1 MGAGLMTLMY
11 FIAACAMCAYGLH
24 RLWLAWRVV
33 QAGRRAR
40 NARVPAHR
48 FDSLPT
54 VTVQLPMFNERHVAE
69 RVIEAACALDY
80 PREALQIQVLDDSTD
95 DSASV
100 VRACCAR
107 MVLAGHPVSLL
118 HRSARQGF
126 KSGALAAG
134 LQASTGELI
143 AFFDADFVPAPDF
156 LLETVHHFTDAGVG
170 MVQAEWSHLNRE
182 RSLLTELQ
190 AIFLDGHFV
199 VEQAV
204 RSARG
209 RWFNFNGTAGVW
221 RRTCIEDAGGWQHD
235 TLTEDTDLSYRAQ
248 LRGWRFLYLPTVRC
262 PAELPATMTA
272 FIDQQHRWTKGLIQT
287 ARKLVPRI
295 VASRA
300 PIGTKAEA
308 LIHLG
313 APLLYPLMFLLSAIA
328 LPAMFI
334 PTPFTERPVVALG
347 GGVVFSIGA
356 LGAVVFYVVSQRLQ
370 GRPLFVTLLRVPLLM
385 ALGVGICAVNT
396 RAVLEALAGLP
407 SPFVRTPKV
416 GSGNEAVVPSSRLPS
431 GLLELLLAGVLA
443 ACLALTFR
451 RPFTLIGGPFLFLC
465 ALGYSSVGLLRLLEP
480 LAGRSGAPV
489 RVLVRFSGSALA
501 MTAIA
506 VGALGTMGVA
516 QLAVPPPPPPARIA
530 EVRRYLQPLPIDVNL
545 TGADWQPLE
554 AGGAIHAVTADD
566 GGAWALNTVLNE
578 TNTEGSLVLDLTT
591 AAAALGRSTQGL
603 FLGSW
608 FGVTASIPERQ
619 LVFEV
624 EVPPRFVGELQ
635 AFVRDGRGRLE
646 YGPMSVFLGSDN
658 TGLASVLLTPR
669 TRTPP
674 MGYRE
679 EGFDPVTGI
688 DAVGLK
694 VSAQSDRARGPG
706 YRPFSGVIRLVR
718 VGVADVTAEPAPERR
733 VPRGEPPPLR
743 VSSAASF
750 SSASGLDRP
759 WPLGY
764 AFAGP
769 LTPALI
775 AELER
780 TYSRLAA
787 QGRHFTRVYVGDYR
801 DGLLRDSAG
810 KVSGVEARFLSY
822 LDRLAEI
829 ANRHGVTVMFSL
841 TDNAMVNGGEP
852 ERVALVREGDASDA
866 FVTFALAEVVS
877 KLAGRDVIWDLFNEP
892 ENVTSVPLREV
903 QRYVDRALAAG
914 RRADPKARF
923 TVVSRS
929 RPELDFWRGRGLDLY
944 SHNLFTERAL
954 AEALE
959 APTTLE
965 APILVAEL
973 APSLLS
979 PPTVEALRQAG
990 YSGVGLWGW
999 DTLDKYQCPEAELQ
1013 RLSKVL
1019 DGETV
1024 TGAPCKN

>member
-1 MGAGLMTLMY
+1 MTLVY
-11 FIAACAMCAYGLH
+11 CLAGGALCVYGLH
-24 RLWLAWRVV
+24 RLWLAWR
-33 QAGRRAR
+33 GRGAR
-40 NARVPAHR
+40 KARVPARR
-48 FDSLPT
+48 FASLPA
-54 VTVQLPMFNERHVAE
+54 VTVQVPLFNEPQVAE
-69 RVIEAACALDY
+69 RVIEAVCALDY

-95 DSASV
+95 DSASL

-118 HRSARQGF
+118 HRSAREGF

-134 LQASTGELI
+134 LEAATGELI
-143 AFFDADFVPAPDF
+143 AFFDADFVPPPDF
-156 LLETVHHFTDAGVG
+156 LLETVHHFTDPEVG

-190 AIFLDGHFV
+190 AIFLDGHFI

-272 FIDQQHRWTKGLIQT
+272 FIGQQHRWTKGLIQT

-295 VASRA
+295 LTSPA
-300 PIGTKAEA
+300 PMATKAEA
-308 LIHLG
+308 VLHLG
-313 APLLYPLMFLLSAIA
+313 APLLYALMFLLSAIA
-328 LPAMFI
+328 LPAMLV
-334 PTPFTERPVVALG
+334 PTPFTERPLVALAG
-347 GGVVFSIGA
+347 EAVFSVGA
-356 LGAVVFYVVSQRLQ
+356 LGAVVFYLVSQRLQ
-370 GRPLFVTLLRVPLLM
+370 GRPFFVTLMRVPLLM
-385 ALGVGICAVNT
+385 ALGVGLCVVNT
-396 RAVLEALAGLP
+396 RAVLEALLGLP

-416 GSGNEAVVPSSRLPS
+416 GTSTQAVVSSARFPA
-431 GLLELLLAGVLA
+431 GLLELSLAGVLT

-451 RPFTLIGGPFLFLC
+451 RPFTLIGAPFLFLC
-465 ALGYSSVGLLRLLEP
+465 VLGYASVGLARLLEP
-480 LAGRSGAPV
+480 LVGRTGWARRSVA
-489 RVLVRFSGSALA
+489 RVAGSALA
-501 MTAIA
+501 AMGIA
-506 VGALGTMGVA
+506 TGALGTMG
-516 QLAVPPPPPPARIA
+516 LARWSEPPPPPAMRIA
-530 EVRRYLQPLPIDVNL
+530 EAPRYSEPLPLAVDL
-545 TGADWQPLE
+545 TAADWQPVGM
-554 AGGAIHAVTADD
+554 GGAVRAITAD
-566 GGAWALNTVLNE
+566 GGVWALDTVLSE
-578 TNTEGSLVLDLTT
+578 TSTEGSVMLDLNA

-608 FGVTASIPERQ
+608 FAPMNGIPERQ

-674 MGYRE
+674 MGYRD

-688 DAVGLK
+688 EAIGLK

-706 YRPFSGVIRLVR
+706 YRPFSGTIRLVR
-718 VGVADVTAEPAPERR
+718 VGIANVRAEPTPERR
-733 VPRGEPPPLR
+733 LLPGDAPALR
-743 VSSAASF
+743 VSGAASF

-764 AFAGP
+764 GFAGP
-769 LTPALI
+769 LTSEHT

-780 TYSRLAA
+780 TYGLLAS

-801 DGLLRDSAG
+801 EGLLRDATG
-810 KVSGVEARFLSY
+810 KVSGVDARFSEY

-829 ANRHGVTVMFSL
+829 ANRNGVTVMFSL
-841 TDNAMVNGGEP
+841 TDNAMLNGGEP
-852 ERVALVREGDASDA
+852 ERLALVREGEASDA
-866 FVTFALAEVVS
+866 FVTLALAELVS

-892 ENVTSVPLREV
+892 ENVTSLPLLEV

-929 RPELDFWRGRGLDLY
+929 RPELAYWRGRGLDLY
-944 SHNLFTERAL
+944 AHNLFTERSL
-954 AEALE
+954 AEALD
-959 APTTLE
+959 APRTLE
-965 APILVAEL
+965 APILVAEMGPGL
-973 APSLLS
+973 VTPA
-979 PPTVEALRQAG
+979 TVEALRQAG
-990 YSGVGLWGW
+990 YSGVGIWGW
-999 DTLDKYQCPEAELQ
+999 GTLDKYQCPEAALL
-1013 RLSKVL
+1013 RLSRVL
-1019 DGETV
+1019 DQETA
-1024 TGAPCKN
+1024 GDALCNN